1 MKGSYY
7 WEGPAKIP
15 AYWITAAAFFGLGSC
30 NFEMIFLERNMD
42 DFSKQMKMVL
52 YKSDEG
58 DVSVNAYIKDETLWI
73 TQKAMAELFGVGV
86 PAVSKHLANIY
97 EEGELDKAAT
107 ISKMETV
114 QKEGNRA
121 VKREVVYYNLD
132 AIISVGY
139 RVNSKRATQFRIWA
153 TKVLKEYM
161 QKGFVLDDER
171 LAQGK
176 TAFGKDYFK
185 ELLERVRSIRASERR
200 IWQQITDIFAEC
212 SIDYS
217 KDSEVA
223 QHFYATIQNK
233 FHYAI
238 TNQTAAEIVYSRA
251 DHTKEHMGLTTWKN
265 SPDGRILKSDVGTA
279 KNYLDEKQIRQLERA
294 VTGYFDYIEDL
305 IERENTFTMEEF
317 EESVNA
323 FLEFRQYKILKDN
336 GKVSHQQALEK
347 AYSEYDIFNKT
358 QPIDSDF
365 DKAVREM
372 LGGEEGKRR

>member
-1 MKGSYY
+1 
-7 WEGPAKIP
+7 
-15 AYWITAAAFFGLGSC
+15 
-30 NFEMIFLERNMD
+30 MD

-52 YKSDEG
+52 YRSDEG

-73 TQKAMAELFGVGV
+73 TQKAMAELFGVDKSGI
-86 PAVSKHLANIY
+86 SRHLKNIF
-97 EEGELDKAAT
+97 ETHELDEQVVVAKIAT
-107 ISKMETV
+107 TTPHGAIDGKT
-114 QKEGNRA
+114 QTKDTN
-121 VKREVVYYNLD
+121 YYNLD

-176 TAFGKDYFK
+176 TAFGKDYFR

-223 QHFYATIQNK
+223 KHFYATIQNK

-238 TNQTAAEIVYSRA
+238 TNQTAAEIVYGRA

-347 AYSEYDIFNKT
+347 AYGEYDIFNKT

-365 DKAVREM
+365 DKAVRGM
-372 LGGEEGKRR
+372 LKSEDGTE